1 MSSSSTVPTLE
12 VENQSLAVLDPA
24 SFLTGIVVGNLFV
37 NGIVAVTL
45 YYLDVVVIDAIK
57 SKDSTTTPKLYNHY
71 LFDMMVGV
79 TSGAAIRSAILSRYW
94 LIGHVFCVVTVILS
108 NGVIDF
114 TYTLLSDLPHLKRQ
128 HPWLMNVM
136 KTTRGFIVA
145 LWMTALLYCI
155 VVLDRYNRVT
165 AESED
170 IAADTRTVFAVVLP
184 SVLVNFL
191 FVWMYVQ
198 SRSACI
204 RCIKLDHEEKG
215 VVVY

>member
-1 MSSSSTVPTLE
+1 MHHVFTFNSTNL

-24 SFLTGIVVGNLFV
+24 SFITGIVVGNLFV

-45 YYLDVVVIDAIK
+45 YYLADVVNAIK
-57 SKDSTTTPKLYNHY
+57 GKDSTTTPKLYNHY
-71 LFDMMVGV
+71 LFNMVVGV

-94 LIGHVFCVVTVILS
+94 LVGHVFCVATVILS
-108 NGVIDF
+108 NVVIDF
-114 TYTLLSDLPHLKRQ
+114 MFLVLCELPHLERQ

-136 KTTRGFIVA
+136 KATRGFIVA

-155 VVLDRYNRVT
+155 VVLDGYNGVT

-170 IAADTRTVFAVVLP
+170 IAADTHTVFAVVLP
-184 SVLVNFL
+184 PVLVHFL

-198 SRSACI
+198 SRSAYI
-204 RCIKLDHEEKG
+204 RFVKLDEEKG
-215 VVVY
+215 LVVY